1 MISLVINID
10 MAYHTTLVPAPSG
23 QPDARYTETY
33 LEDFINTTVV
43 PASGASI
50 VQILENRGSNLIII
64 WDDGL

>member
-1 MISLVINID
+1 
-10 MAYHTTLVPAPSG
+10 MAFHTTLVPAPSG

-43 PASGASI
+43 PASGATLI
-50 VQILENRGSNLIII
+50 QVLENRGSQLILI

>member
-1 MISLVINID
+1 
-10 MAYHTTLVPAPSG
+10 MAFHTTLVPAPSG

-43 PASGASI
+43 PVSGATL
-50 VQILENRGSNLIII
+50 VQVLENRGSQLILI